1 MKKITLTLSI
11 IAFSAVFTTSALAQ
25 ISSAEAVSSAEV
37 ITPVSILKNG
47 DLKFGTFS
55 TDPLAAGS
63 ILLSATSVAT
73 PSSEITLTTLV
84 TPSAASFVVSGDSNY
99 TYSIVLPA
107 EVVLSGL
114 VEANEMTVD
123 DFTSSLTDNK
133 GTLATGTQT
142 FTVGGTLNV
151 PIGTVKD
158 VYSNAS
164 DLTVSV
170 NYN

>member
-84 TPSAASFVVSGDSNY
+84 TASFVVSGDSNY

-158 VYSNAS
+158 VYSNTS